1 MKNHELNLSFFFCCF
16 CFLTYLWVWG
26 GGEGGFKEVTLFERK
41 GLKGIQAS
49 LTRVKGYNTRQS
61 KEEIISILQY
71 HD

>member
-1 MKNHELNLSFFFCCF
+1 MH
-16 CFLTYLWVWG
+16 LTYGFFSVAFVFNLLWVWG

-49 LTRVKGYNTRQS
+49 LTRVKGYDTRQS
-61 KEEIISILQY
+61 KQEIISILQY